1 MKCSLYGTLGWGRER
16 RRGGFFSGRAALAAD
31 MAQATS
37 LPSCLPFRQRLQGVL
52 LDHGRIDLQICDTTG
67 HSEVRRSGVGSAMR
81 QVWGNACMRTWASA
95 HGAQARTGQRA
106 TCQAPLENSRAALQ
120 NR

>member
-1 MKCSLYGTLGWGRER
+1 M
-16 RRGGFFSGRAALAAD
+16 ALFLAGSAVAAD
-31 MAQATS
+31 TAQATS

-95 HGAQARTGQRA
+95 HGAQARTGQVALPARRRLKTRA
-106 TCQAPLENSRAALQ
+106 PRCRIAKCAL
-120 NR
+120 